1 MSSSTNAPGQ
11 RRVSRGLD
19 DAANK
24 KKQKDRANQESKE
37 AGRAPALQAVCRC
50 WRCWQHLQGTGPAG
64 GAVASPPVPG
74 RGAAPAGRCFAVVL
88 STAAQSLV
96 AKTLLQAETTQ
107 ERDSEEGKSSDASLP
122 LLELLLDWKQ
132 NADEIIVK
140 LNLGSGALKVE
151 DVDAAFTDTDC
162 VVKLPDGRQ
171 WSCQFYEE
179 IEGSCS
185 KVQYKKGNFLQLVL
199 QKKIPLH
206 TWSSLLKR
214 RKDGSKELA
223 KGAMCWEN
231 GKEKAAS
238 AELAPEEPRAEGTE
252 PPRTRREPSNTKRT
266 QGRSEALGGKSP
278 ASPGTQSGPSAKRA
292 VYLKVAPTEEES
304 NGRVTGSV
312 EPSKGHGG
320 RAGSRR
326 NGRASQGDLPTAL
339 ADLAPPLE
347 KVHPCGKRVLQ
358 PGSPAEASRG
368 RECAPVLG
376 ESSKAVPAAT
386 RPLGRDGEKRDWSKD
401 DVALEAAAD
410 VPPRSARKV
419 TSLHIF
425 SCLEPEPFV
434 SLTFVKNDS
443 YEKGN
448 DQVVVHVYVKEIHKE
463 TSKVLFREQD
473 FTLVFQTSDVNFL
486 RLHPGCG
493 PQTVF
498 RWQVKLRNLIEP
510 DQCTYNYTA
519 SRIDVCLK
527 KRHSQR
533 WGGLEAPATRGAVGG
548 AKVAMPTG
556 PTPLDKTP
564 PGSNQH
570 PLSSK
575 EEARASDKEKPRVE
589 DGGLDGVAA
598 RTAPEHVAVKQEPH
612 IPSPKPTCM
621 VPPMTHSPVSTE
633 SVEDDED
640 EDEKKK
646 VCLPGFTGLVNLGNT
661 CFMNSV
667 IQSLSNTRELRDY
680 FHDRSFESEI
690 NYNNPLGTGGRL
702 AIGFAML
709 LRALWKGTHHAFQPS
724 KLKAIVASKA
734 SQFTGYAQHDA
745 QEFMAFLLDGLHED
759 LNRIQNK
766 PYTETVDSDGRPD
779 EVVAEEAWQR
789 HKMRNDS
796 FIVDLFQG
804 QYKSKLVCPV
814 CSKVSITFDPFL
826 YLPVPLPQKQKVLT
840 VYYFAKEPHKK
851 PIKFLVSISK
861 ENSSA
866 MEVLDS
872 VAHSVRVTPENL
884 RLAEVIKNRFHR
896 MFLPS
901 HSLDT
906 VSPTDLLLCFEV
918 LSPELA
924 KERVVEL
931 QVQQRPQVPSVPVAK
946 CAACQ
951 KKQLS
956 EEEKLRRC
964 TRCYRVGYCNVAC
977 QKTHWPDHKALCRP
991 ENIGFPFLISV
1002 PESRL
1007 TYARLAQLLEG
1018 YARYSVSVFQPPF
1031 QLGRMS
1037 PEQGLQPLLPDK
1049 LEPLAKGSCAAAT
1062 SAPEAG
1068 DGDRA
1073 SGLLQE
1079 PPLSPAV
1086 PELHPEMG
1094 SASTVRSKVL
1104 AARSSLLSLDSGF
1117 SEHMESQGDSCC
1129 EKELSYER
1137 ALKPE
1142 AAIPG
1147 YQHTPDS
1154 LSARA
1159 TQFYINKIDAANKEY
1174 KLEDKGDTP
1183 LELTDDCSLALVWK
1197 NNERLKE
1204 FVLVESKEL
1213 ECVED
1218 PGSASE
1224 AARAGHFTL
1233 EQCLNLFTKP
1243 EVLAPEEA
1251 WYCPKCKQHREA
1263 SKQLM
1268 LWRLPNVLIIQ
1279 LKRFSF
1285 RSFIWRDKIN
1295 DMVDFPVRSLDLSKF
1310 CIGRKGEQQLPV
1322 YDLYAVI
1329 NHYGG
1334 MIGGHYTAYAR
1345 LPNDKNSQRSDVG
1358 WRLFDD
1364 STVTTVDE
1372 SQVVTRYAYVLFY
1385 RRRNSPVERPLPGH
1399 PPDHRAERTPSA
1411 EAAASQA
1418 SLIWQELEAEEQELQ
1433 LEAPQRPARN
1443 SWRPRGQKRSPG
1455 TPQHPDEGCV
1465 RYFVLATT
1473 AAIVALFLNVFYP
1486 LIYQTRW
1493 R

>member
-1 MSSSTNAPGQ
+1 MSSSASVPGQ
-11 RRVSRGLD
+11 RRTARGMD
-19 DAANK
+19 DATNK

-37 AGRAPALQAVCRC
+37 GEK
-50 WRCWQHLQGTGPAG
+50 PAG
-64 GAVASPPVPG
+64 SDSKKGTD
-74 RGAAPAGRCFAVVL
+74 L
-88 STAAQSLV
+88 SQPF
-96 AKTLLQAETTQ
+96 
-107 ERDSEEGKSSDASLP
+107 ASLNLVEP
-122 LLELLLDWKQ
+122 LWHRESVEDLQLEWKQ
-132 NADEIIVK
+132 NADEVIVK
-140 LNLGSGALKVE
+140 LNLGSRNPKVE
-151 DVDAAFTDTDC
+151 EVDSSFTDTSC
-162 VVKLPDGRQ
+162 VIKLPDGRQ
-171 WSCQFYEE
+171 WSCEFYEE
-179 IEGSCS
+179 IESSCT
-185 KVQYKKGNFLQLVL
+185 KVQFKKSNILQLVL
-199 QKKIPLH
+199 PKKIPLH
-206 TWSSLLKR
+206 NWASLSKRYKDSSREHPKR
-214 RKDGSKELA
+214 MACK
-223 KGAMCWEN
+223 EN
-231 GKEKAAS
+231 GKEKALS
-238 AELAPEEPRAEGTE
+238 AGEISEEPQLDSTVELIKSKRDPSNPKRILGKNDTVGGRNPIHPGLPTGSGTKAACIKASLSEEERNSRSMGNAGLSGEIDSQRTDRVAEGAAQLDLKIE
-252 PPRTRREPSNTKRT
+252 VQERESGCMEMQQPVALPPDALPS
-266 QGRSEALGGKSP
+266 QL
-278 ASPGTQSGPSAKRA
+278 GPSPEKR
-292 VYLKVAPTEEES
+292 LPQPTSSFE
-304 NGRVTGSV
+304 
-312 EPSKGHGG
+312 
-320 RAGSRR
+320 
-326 NGRASQGDLPTAL
+326 ASQGGDPAPAFREGLPSS
-339 ADLAPPLE
+339 
-347 KVHPCGKRVLQ
+347 LQ
-358 PGSPAEASRG
+358 PRDPE
-368 RECAPVLG
+368 
-376 ESSKAVPAAT
+376 T
-386 RPLGRDGEKRDWSKD
+386 RVWSKD
-401 DVALEAAAD
+401 SDALEA
-410 VPPRSARKV
+410 VS
-419 TSLHIF
+419 I
-425 SCLEPEPFV
+425 EPEPTV
-434 SLTFVKNDS
+434 NLTFVKNDS

-448 DQVVVHVYVKEIHKE
+448 DSMVVHVYVKEIHRE
-463 TSKVLFREQD
+463 MSSVHFREQD
-473 FTLVFQTSDVNFL
+473 FTLMFQTSDVNFL
-486 RLHPGCG
+486 RLHQGCSA
-493 PQTVF
+493 QSVF

-510 DQCTYNYTA
+510 DQCTYNFTA
-519 SRIDVCLK
+519 ARINICLK

-533 WGGLEAPATRGAVGG
+533 WGGLEAPATRVGG

-556 PTPLDKTP
+556 PTPLDKSQ

-570 PLSSK
+570 PLSTK
-575 EEARASDKEKPRVE
+575 EEARAGEKEKPRAE
-589 DGGLDGVAA
+589 DSGLDSVAA
-598 RTAPEHVAVKQEPH
+598 RTVSDHMPVKQEPLL
-612 IPSPKPTCM
+612 PSPKPTCM
-621 VPPMTHSPVSTE
+621 VPPITHSPVSNE
-633 SVEDDED
+633 SVEEEEEEED
-640 EDEKKK
+640 KK

-690 NYNNPLGTGGRL
+690 NYSNPLGTGGRL
-702 AIGFAML
+702 AIGFAVL

-804 QYKSKLVCPV
+804 QFKSKLVCPV

-840 VYYFAKEPHKK
+840 VYYFAKEPHNK
-851 PIKFLVSISK
+851 PVKFLVSISK
-861 ENSSA
+861 ENSTA

-872 VAHSVRVTPENL
+872 VSHSVRVNSENL

-901 HSLDT
+901 QSLDA

-931 QVQQRPQVPSVPVAK
+931 QVQQRPQVTSIPITK

-951 KKQLS
+951 KKQQS
-956 EEEKLRRC
+956 EEEKLKRC
-964 TRCYRVGYCNVAC
+964 TRCYRVGYCNVVC
-977 QKTHWPDHKALCRP
+977 QRTHWSSHKTLCRP
-991 ENIGFPFLISV
+991 ENIGFPFLISI

-1007 TYARLAQLLEG
+1007 TYARLVQLLEG

-1031 QLGRMS
+1031 QVGRVPS
-1037 PEQGLQPLLPDK
+1037 EQGLPLLSSEKQDPPVRNSCATVGSAAVTTTIETST
-1049 LEPLAKGSCAAAT
+1049 LEPGEGAR
-1062 SAPEAG
+1062 APH
-1068 DGDRA
+1068 
-1073 SGLLQE
+1073 LLQE
-1079 PPLSPAV
+1079 PQTSLSA
-1086 PELHPEMG
+1086 PELQPELG
-1094 SASTVRSKVL
+1094 DASTARTKVPTG
-1104 AARSSLLSLDSGF
+1104 RNSDLSLDSGY
-1117 SEHMESQGDSCC
+1117 SEPSAESQLESCM
-1129 EKELSYER
+1129 ERELPYER
-1137 ALKPE
+1137 VPRPE
-1142 AAIPG
+1142 AAILG
-1147 YQHTPDS
+1147 YQHPAEG
-1154 LSARA
+1154 LSSQV
-1159 TQFYINKIDAANKEY
+1159 TQFYINKIDATSKEQ
-1174 KLEDKGDTP
+1174 KLEDKGDAP
-1183 LELTDDCSLALVWK
+1183 LDLTNDCSLALVWK
-1197 NNERLKE
+1197 NNERMKE
-1204 FVLVESKEL
+1204 FVLIKSKEL

-1218 PGSASE
+1218 PSSASE

-1268 LWRLPNVLIIQ
+1268 LWRLPNILIIQ

-1310 CIGRKGEQQLPV
+1310 CIGQKDEQQLPM

-1334 MIGGHYTAYAR
+1334 IIGGHYTAYAR
-1345 LPNDKNSQRSDVG
+1345 LPSDKNSQRSDVG

-1385 RRRNSPVERPLPGH
+1385 RRRNSPVDRPPRGPPH
-1399 PPDHRAERTPSA
+1399 PSDARADLAPSA
-1411 EAAASQA
+1411 ETAASQA
-1418 SLIWQELEAEEQELQ
+1418 SLLWQELEAEEDAARRLMRN
-1433 LEAPQRPARN
+1433 PWRSGSQRTR
-1443 SWRPRGQKRSPG
+1443 KLSPEC
-1455 TPQHPDEGCV
+1455 PDEGHV
-1465 RYFVLATT
+1465 RYFVLGTM

>member
-1 MSSSTNAPGQ
+1 MSSSASVPGQ
-11 RRVSRGLD
+11 RRTARGVD
-19 DAANK
+19 DATNK

-37 AGRAPALQAVCRC
+37 GEK
-50 WRCWQHLQGTGPAG
+50 PAG
-64 GAVASPPVPG
+64 SD
-74 RGAAPAGRCFAVVL
+74 
-88 STAAQSLV
+88 S
-96 AKTLLQAETTQ
+96 KKDLQ
-107 ERDSEEGKSSDASLP
+107 
-122 LLELLLDWKQ
+122 LEWKQ
-132 NADEIIVK
+132 NADEVIVK
-140 LNLGSGALKVE
+140 LNLGSRNPKVE
-151 DVDAAFTDTDC
+151 EIDSSFTDTNC
-162 VVKLPDGRQ
+162 VIKLPDGRQ
-171 WSCQFYEE
+171 WSCEFYEE
-179 IEGSCS
+179 IESSCT
-185 KVQYKKGNFLQLVL
+185 KVQFKKGNILQLVL
-199 QKKIPLH
+199 PKKIPLH
-206 TWSSLLKR
+206 NWASLSIEGQERESICMEMQQPVAPPDALPDQLEPSLEKRLPQPASSLEASEGL
-214 RKDGSKELA
+214 DP
-223 KGAMCWEN
+223 
-231 GKEKAAS
+231 AS
-238 AELAPEEPRAEGTE
+238 AFREGLPSSLQSRDPE
-252 PPRTRREPSNTKRT
+252 TR
-266 QGRSEALGGKSP
+266 
-278 ASPGTQSGPSAKRA
+278 
-292 VYLKVAPTEEES
+292 V
-304 NGRVTGSV
+304 
-312 EPSKGHGG
+312 
-320 RAGSRR
+320 
-326 NGRASQGDLPTAL
+326 
-339 ADLAPPLE
+339 
-347 KVHPCGKRVLQ
+347 
-358 PGSPAEASRG
+358 
-368 RECAPVLG
+368 
-376 ESSKAVPAAT
+376 
-386 RPLGRDGEKRDWSKD
+386 WSKD
-401 DVALEAAAD
+401 SDALEA
-410 VPPRSARKV
+410 VS
-419 TSLHIF
+419 I
-425 SCLEPEPFV
+425 EPEPFV
-434 SLTFVKNDS
+434 NLTFVKNDS

-448 DQVVVHVYVKEIHKE
+448 DCMVVHVYVKEIHKE
-463 TSKVLFREQD
+463 MSSVHFREQD
-473 FTLVFQTSDVNFL
+473 FTLMFQTSDANFL
-486 RLHPGCG
+486 RLHQGCSAHS
-493 PQTVF
+493 VF

-510 DQCTYNYTA
+510 DQCTYNFTPA
-519 SRIDVCLK
+519 RINICLK

-556 PTPLDKTP
+556 PTPLDKSQ

-570 PLSSK
+570 PLSTK
-575 EEARASDKEKPRVE
+575 EEARAVEKEKPRAE
-589 DGGLDGVAA
+589 DSGLDSVAA
-598 RTAPEHVAVKQEPH
+598 RTVSDLLPVKQEPLV
-612 IPSPKPTCM
+612 PSPKPTCM
-621 VPPMTHSPVSTE
+621 VPPMTHSPVSNE
-633 SVEDDED
+633 SVEEEEEEED
-640 EDEKKK
+640 KK

-690 NYNNPLGTGGRL
+690 NYSNPLGTGGRL
-702 AIGFAML
+702 AIGFAVL

-804 QYKSKLVCPV
+804 QFKSKLVCPV

-840 VYYFAKEPHKK
+840 VYYFAKEPHNK
-851 PIKFLVSISK
+851 PVKFLVSISK
-861 ENSSA
+861 ENSTA

-872 VAHSVRVTPENL
+872 VSHSVRVNSENL
-884 RLAEVIKNRFHR
+884 RLAEVIKNHFHR

-901 HSLDT
+901 QSLDA

-931 QVQQRPQVPSVPVAK
+931 QVQQRPQVPSIPITK

-951 KKQLS
+951 KKQQS
-956 EEEKLRRC
+956 DEEKLKRC
-964 TRCYRVGYCNVAC
+964 TRCYRVGYCNVVC
-977 QKTHWPDHKALCRP
+977 QRTHWSNHKTLCRP
-991 ENIGFPFLISV
+991 ENIGFPFLISI

-1031 QLGRMS
+1031 QVGRMPS
-1037 PEQGLQPLLPDK
+1037 EQGLPLLSSEK
-1049 LEPLAKGSCAAAT
+1049 QEPPVRNSCATVGSAAT
-1062 SAPEAG
+1062 AVETSTMESG
-1068 DGDRA
+1068 DGARA
-1073 SGLLQE
+1073 PHLLQE
-1079 PPLSPAV
+1079 PQPPLSA
-1086 PELHPEMG
+1086 PELQPELG
-1094 SASTVRSKVL
+1094 DASTVRSKVPTG
-1104 AARSSLLSLDSGF
+1104 RSSGLSLDSGY
-1117 SEHMESQGDSCC
+1117 SESSVESQLESCL
-1129 EKELSYER
+1129 ERELSYER
-1137 ALKPE
+1137 VPRPE

-1147 YQHTPDS
+1147 YQHPAEG
-1154 LSARA
+1154 LSSQI
-1159 TQFYINKIDAANKEY
+1159 TQFYINKIDATSKEQ
-1174 KLEDKGDTP
+1174 KLEDKGDAP
-1183 LELTDDCSLALVWK
+1183 LDLTDDCSLALVWK
-1197 NNERLKE
+1197 NNERMKE

-1213 ECVED
+1213 ECIED

-1268 LWRLPNVLIIQ
+1268 LWRLPNILIIQ

-1310 CIGRKGEQQLPV
+1310 CIGQKDEQQLPM

-1345 LPNDKNSQRSDVG
+1345 LPSDKNSQRSDVG

-1385 RRRNSPVERPLPGH
+1385 RRRNSPVDRPPRAPPH
-1399 PPDHRAERTPSA
+1399 PSDPRGDLAPSA
-1411 EAAASQA
+1411 EAAASQGISA
-1418 SLIWQELEAEEQELQ
+1418 PSFGPSLTTDVAPALAPEGVAEHP
-1433 LEAPQRPARN
+1433 APSYSN
-1443 SWRPRGQKRSPG
+1443 MEEI
-1455 TPQHPDEGCV
+1455 D
-1465 RYFVLATT
+1465 
-1473 AAIVALFLNVFYP
+1473 
-1486 LIYQTRW
+1486 
-1493 R
+1493 

>member
-1 MSSSTNAPGQ
+1 MSSSTNVPGQ

-37 AGRAPALQAVCRC
+37 GESPSAV
-50 WRCWQHLQGTGPAG
+50 LLVFPSQGVGTSGSFPSKW
-64 GAVASPPVPG
+64 VTLP
-74 RGAAPAGRCFAVVL
+74 
-88 STAAQSLV
+88 SLF
-96 AKTLLQAETTQ
+96 
-107 ERDSEEGKSSDASLP
+107 
-122 LLELLLDWKQ
+122 LELLLDWKQ
-132 NADEIIVK
+132 NADEIIIK
-140 LNLGSGALKVE
+140 LNLGSGALKAE
-151 DVDAAFTDTDC
+151 DVHADFTDTDC
-162 VVKLPDGRQ
+162 VLKLPDGRQ

-185 KVQYKKGNFLQLVL
+185 KIQCKKGNFLQLVL

-206 TWSSLLKR
+206 NWSSLLP
-214 RKDGSKELA
+214 DL
-223 KGAMCWEN
+223 CVV
-231 GKEKAAS
+231 
-238 AELAPEEPRAEGTE
+238 
-252 PPRTRREPSNTKRT
+252 
-266 QGRSEALGGKSP
+266 
-278 ASPGTQSGPSAKRA
+278 PGTRLHTSVPDEVQVCLGMMPVCCRPPDCSWAACLFTSA
-292 VYLKVAPTEEES
+292 
-304 NGRVTGSV
+304 
-312 EPSKGHGG
+312 H
-320 RAGSRR
+320 
-326 NGRASQGDLPTAL
+326 SQFL
-339 ADLAPPLE
+339 
-347 KVHPCGKRVLQ
+347 C
-358 PGSPAEASRG
+358 
-368 RECAPVLG
+368 
-376 ESSKAVPAAT
+376 
-386 RPLGRDGEKRDWSKD
+386 
-401 DVALEAAAD
+401 
-410 VPPRSARKV
+410 
-419 TSLHIF
+419 
-425 SCLEPEPFV
+425 
-434 SLTFVKNDS
+434 
-443 YEKGN
+443 
-448 DQVVVHVYVKEIHKE
+448 
-463 TSKVLFREQD
+463 
-473 FTLVFQTSDVNFL
+473 SDTNFL

-493 PQTVF
+493 PHTVF

-510 DQCTYNYTA
+510 DQCTYTFTV

-533 WGGLEAPATRGAVGG
+533 WGGLEAPATRVGG

-556 PTPLDKTP
+556 PTPLDKNP

-575 EEARASDKEKPRVE
+575 EEARTSDKEKPRVE
-589 DGGLDGVAA
+589 DGALDGVAA

-621 VPPMTHSPVSTE
+621 VPPMTHSPVSAE

-866 MEVLDS
+866 VEVLDS
-872 VAHSVRVTPENL
+872 VAHSVRVKPENL
-884 RLAEVIKNRFHR
+884 RLAEVIKNHFHR

-931 QVQQRPQVPSVPVAK
+931 QVQQRPQVPSGPVAK

-951 KKQLS
+951 KKQLP
-956 EEEKLRRC
+956 EDEKLKRC

-977 QKTHWPDHKALCRP
+977 QKTHWPDHKASCRP

-1037 PEQGLQPLLPDK
+1037 PEQGLQPLHSDK
-1049 LEPLAKGSCAAAT
+1049 LE
-1062 SAPEAG
+1062 
-1068 DGDRA
+1068 A
-1073 SGLLQE
+1073 SSLLQE

-1086 PELHPEMG
+1086 PELHPEIG
-1094 SASTVRSKVL
+1094 DTTTTTVRSKVL
-1104 AARSSLLSLDSGF
+1104 TARSSLLSLDSGF
-1117 SEHMESQGDSCC
+1117 SEHMESWGWGRCKFLAPTQGRQAVPPQICPC
-1129 EKELSYER
+1129 LFT
-1137 ALKPE
+1137 

-1159 TQFYINKIDAANKEY
+1159 TQFYITKIDAANREH

-1183 LELTDDCSLALVWK
+1183 LDLTDDCSLALVWK

-1310 CIGRKGEQQLPV
+1310 CIGRKGEQQLPM

-1399 PPDHRAERTPSA
+1399 PSDHRTERTPSA

-1418 SLIWQELEAEEQELQ
+1418 SLIWQELEAEEPELQ
-1433 LEAPQRPARN
+1433 FEAPQRPARN

-1455 TPQHPDEGCV
+1455 TPQHPDEGCI

-1486 LIYQTRW
+1486 LIYQPRW

>member
-1 MSSSTNAPGQ
+1 KI
-11 RRVSRGLD
+11 L
-19 DAANK
+19 
-24 KKQKDRANQESKE
+24 
-37 AGRAPALQAVCRC
+37 
-50 WRCWQHLQGTGPAG
+50 
-64 GAVASPPVPG
+64 PV
-74 RGAAPAGRCFAVVL
+74 RIL
-88 STAAQSLV
+88 SLKWVTLPSLF
-96 AKTLLQAETTQ
+96 
-107 ERDSEEGKSSDASLP
+107 
-122 LLELLLDWKQ
+122 LELLLDWKQ
-132 NADEIIVK
+132 NADEIIIK
-140 LNLGSGALKVE
+140 LNLGSGALKAE
-151 DVDAAFTDTDC
+151 DVHADFTDTDC
-162 VVKLPDGRQ
+162 VLKLPDGRQ

-185 KVQYKKGNFLQLVL
+185 KIQCKKGNFLQLVL

-206 TWSSLLKR
+206 NWSSLL

-223 KGAMCWEN
+223 KGTTCWEN

-238 AELAPEEPRAEGTE
+238 AELTPEEPRTEGTE
-252 PPRTRREPSNTKRT
+252 QPRSRREPSNPKRAP
-266 QGRSEALGGKSP
+266 GRSEALGGKSP

-292 VYLKVAPTEEES
+292 VYLKVAPTEEEP
-304 NGRVTGSV
+304 NARVTGNTES
-312 EPSKGHGG
+312 SKGHSG
-320 RAGSRR
+320 RASSRR
-326 NGRASQGDLPTAL
+326 NVAT
-339 ADLAPPLE
+339 PPM
-347 KVHPCGKRVLQ
+347 
-358 PGSPAEASRG
+358 
-368 RECAPVLG
+368 
-376 ESSKAVPAAT
+376 
-386 RPLGRDGEKRDWSKD
+386 GRDVCKEDN
-401 DVALEAAAD
+401 L
-410 VPPRSARKV
+410 
-419 TSLHIF
+419 SLHGF
-425 SCLEPEPFV
+425 PCTEPEPFV

-448 DQVVVHVYVKEIHKE
+448 DLVVVHVYVKEIHKE

-473 FTLVFQTSDVNFL
+473 FTLVFQT
-486 RLHPGCG
+486 
-493 PQTVF
+493 
-498 RWQVKLRNLIEP
+498 RNLIEP
-510 DQCTYNYTA
+510 DQCTYTFTV

-556 PTPLDKTP
+556 PTPLDKNP

-575 EEARASDKEKPRVE
+575 EEARTSDKEKPRVE
-589 DGGLDGVAA
+589 DGALDGVAA

-621 VPPMTHSPVSTE
+621 VPPMTHSPVSAE

-866 MEVLDS
+866 VEVLDS
-872 VAHSVRVTPENL
+872 VAHSVRVKPENL
-884 RLAEVIKNRFHR
+884 RLAEVIKNHFHR

-931 QVQQRPQVPSVPVAK
+931 QVQQRPQVPSGPVAK

-951 KKQLS
+951 KKQLP
-956 EEEKLRRC
+956 EDEKLKRC

-977 QKTHWPDHKALCRP
+977 QKTHWPDHKASCRP

-1037 PEQGLQPLLPDK
+1037 PEQGLQPLHSDK
-1049 LEPLAKGSCAAAT
+1049 SLESRGSRAELVQAEPLGAVSKHVRWGWGRCKFL
-1062 SAPEAG
+1062 APTQG
-1068 DGDRA
+1068 R
-1073 SGLLQE
+1073 Q
-1079 PPLSPAV
+1079 AV
-1086 PELHPEMG
+1086 PPQICPCLF
-1094 SASTVRSKVL
+1094 T
-1104 AARSSLLSLDSGF
+1104 
-1117 SEHMESQGDSCC
+1117 
-1129 EKELSYER
+1129 
-1137 ALKPE
+1137 

-1159 TQFYINKIDAANKEY
+1159 TQFYITKIDAANREH

-1183 LELTDDCSLALVWK
+1183 LDLTDDCSLALVWK

-1310 CIGRKGEQQLPV
+1310 CIGRKGEQQLPM

-1399 PPDHRAERTPSA
+1399 PSDHRTERTPSA
-1411 EAAASQA
+1411 EAAASQV
-1418 SLIWQELEAEEQELQ
+1418 S
-1433 LEAPQRPARN
+1433 
-1443 SWRPRGQKRSPG
+1443 
-1455 TPQHPDEGCV
+1455 TCV
-1465 RYFVLATT
+1465 RFGTVGAVEL
-1473 AAIVALFLNVFYP
+1473 
-1486 LIYQTRW
+1486 
-1493 R
+1493 

>member
-19 DAANK
+19 DATNK

-37 AGRAPALQAVCRC
+37 GERPLAALPQALLVI
-50 WRCWQHLQGTGPAG
+50 LQGAG
-64 GAVASPPVPG
+64 I
-74 RGAAPAGRCFAVVL
+74 RCQV
-88 STAAQSLV
+88 SLV
-96 AKTLLQAETTQ
+96 LWSNLAENFSCGIQQVVGNWGLPGSLVTAKL
-107 ERDSEEGKSSDASLP
+107 
-122 LLELLLDWKQ
+122 LLLDWKQ
-132 NADEIIVK
+132 NAGEIIVK

-185 KVQYKKGNFLQLVL
+185 KVQCKKGNFLQLVL

-206 TWSSLLKR
+206 NWASLLR

-231 GKEKAAS
+231 GKEKAA
-238 AELAPEEPRAEGTE
+238 AVEVAPEEPRAESTE
-252 PPRTRREPSNTKRT
+252 PSRPRREPSNPKRA
-266 QGRSEALGGKSP
+266 QGRSETLGGKSP
-278 ASPGTQSGPSAKRA
+278 ASPGTPSGPSAKRA
-292 VYLKVAPTEEES
+292 VYLKVAPSEEEP
-304 NGRVTGSV
+304 NARVTGSM
-312 EPSKGHGG
+312 EPSKGHSG
-320 RAGSRR
+320 RSGSRR
-326 NGRASQGDLPTAL
+326 NGRATQGDVPAAL
-339 ADLAPPLE
+339 ADVTPPLE
-347 KVHPCGKRVLQ
+347 KKRVLQ
-358 PGSPAEASRG
+358 PGSPGEASRS
-368 RECAPVLG
+368 RDCAPGLG
-376 ESSKAVPAAT
+376 ESSKAIPAAT
-386 RPLGRDGEKRDWSKD
+386 PPLGRDSEKRDWSKD

-410 VPPRSARKV
+410 ACNAASVGRESNV
-419 TSLHIF
+419 SLCGF
-425 SCLEPEPFV
+425 PCPEPEPRV

-448 DQVVVHVYVKEIHKE
+448 DLVVVHVYVKEIHKE

-473 FTLVFQTSDVNFL
+473 FTLVFQTSDANFL

-493 PQTVF
+493 PHTVF
-498 RWQVKLRNLIEP
+498 WWQVKLRNLIEP
-510 DQCTYNYTA
+510 DKCTYSFTV
-519 SRIDVCLK
+519 SRINVCLK

-556 PTPLDKTP
+556 PTPLDKSP

-598 RTAPEHVAVKQEPH
+598 RTTPEHVAVKQEPH

-621 VPPMTHSPVSTE
+621 VPPMTHSPVSSE
-633 SVEDDED
+633 SVEDEED

-851 PIKFLVSISK
+851 PVKFLVSISK

-872 VAHSVRVTPENL
+872 VAHSVRVKPENL

-931 QVQQRPQVPSVPVAK
+931 QVQQRPQVPSGPVAK

-956 EEEKLRRC
+956 EDEKLRRC

-1049 LEPLAKGSCAAAT
+1049 LEPPAKSSCAAAP
-1062 SAPEAG
+1062 SAPELG

-1073 SGLLQE
+1073 PSLPQE
-1079 PPLSPAV
+1079 PPLSPPV
-1086 PELHPEMG
+1086 PELHPELG
-1094 SASTVRSKVL
+1094 DTGTVRSKVL

-1117 SEHMESQGDSCC
+1117 SEHMESQSDSCC
-1129 EKELSYER
+1129 EKEPSYER

-1159 TQFYINKIDAANKEY
+1159 TQFYINKIDAANKEH

-1183 LELTDDCSLALVWK
+1183 LELADDCSLALVWK

-1310 CIGRKGEQQLPV
+1310 CIGRKGEQQLPM

-1345 LPNDKNSQRSDVG
+1345 LPSDKNSQRSDVGEDAVPPPLPLLPLAAPPDPAVPSPG

-1443 SWRPRGQKRSPG
+1443 SWRPRGQKRRPG
-1455 TPQHPDEGCV
+1455 APQPPDEGCI

-1486 LIYQTRW
+1486 LLYQTRW

>member
-1 MSSSTNAPGQ
+1 MSSSASVPGQ
-11 RRVSRGLD
+11 RRTARGVD
-19 DAANK
+19 DATNK

-37 AGRAPALQAVCRC
+37 GEK
-50 WRCWQHLQGTGPAG
+50 PAG
-64 GAVASPPVPG
+64 SD
-74 RGAAPAGRCFAVVL
+74 L
-88 STAAQSLV
+88 
-96 AKTLLQAETTQ
+96 KKDLQ
-107 ERDSEEGKSSDASLP
+107 
-122 LLELLLDWKQ
+122 LEWKQ
-132 NADEIIVK
+132 NADEVIVK
-140 LNLGSGALKVE
+140 LNLGSRNPKVE
-151 DVDAAFTDTDC
+151 EVDSSFTDTNC
-162 VVKLPDGRQ
+162 VIKLPDGRQ
-171 WSCQFYEE
+171 WSCEFYEE
-179 IEGSCS
+179 IESSCT
-185 KVQYKKGNFLQLVL
+185 KVQFKKGNILQLVL
-199 QKKIPLH
+199 PKKIPLH
-206 TWSSLLKR
+206 SWASL
-214 RKDGSKELA
+214 SKGL
-223 KGAMCWEN
+223 
-231 GKEKAAS
+231 S
-238 AELAPEEPRAEGTE
+238 AGGTSEEPPLDSTVELIRSK
-252 PPRTRREPSNTKRT
+252 REPSNPKRILGKNDTVGGRNLINPRLPTGPGTKAACIKASLSEEERNS
-266 QGRSEALGGKSP
+266 RSMG
-278 ASPGTQSGPSAKRA
+278 SPGLSGITDRQRTDQVAEGASQLD
-292 VYLKVAPTEEES
+292 LKVR
-304 NGRVTGSV
+304 N
-312 EPSKGHGG
+312 KGVSYSHC
-320 RAGSRR
+320 RY
-326 NGRASQGDLPTAL
+326 
-339 ADLAPPLE
+339 
-347 KVHPCGKRVLQ
+347 CF
-358 PGSPAEASRG
+358 
-368 RECAPVLG
+368 
-376 ESSKAVPAAT
+376 
-386 RPLGRDGEKRDWSKD
+386 
-401 DVALEAAAD
+401 
-410 VPPRSARKV
+410 
-419 TSLHIF
+419 IF
-425 SCLEPEPFV
+425 FLLEPEPIV
-434 SLTFVKNDS
+434 NLTFVKNDS

-448 DQVVVHVYVKEIHKE
+448 DSMVVHVYVKEIHKE
-463 TSKVLFREQD
+463 MSSVHFREQD
-473 FTLVFQTSDVNFL
+473 FTLMFQTSDANFL
-486 RLHPGCG
+486 RLHQGCSAHS
-493 PQTVF
+493 VF

-510 DQCTYNYTA
+510 DQCTYNFTTA
-519 SRIDVCLK
+519 RINICLK

-556 PTPLDKTP
+556 PTPLDKSQ

-570 PLSSK
+570 PLSTK
-575 EEARASDKEKPRVE
+575 EEARAVEKEKPRAE
-589 DGGLDGVAA
+589 DSGLDSVAA
-598 RTAPEHVAVKQEPH
+598 RTVSDHLPVKQEPLV
-612 IPSPKPTCM
+612 PSPKPTCM
-621 VPPMTHSPVSTE
+621 VPPMTHSPVSNE
-633 SVEDDED
+633 SVEEEEEEED
-640 EDEKKK
+640 KK

-690 NYNNPLGTGGRL
+690 NYSNPLGTGGRL
-702 AIGFAML
+702 AIGFAVL

-804 QYKSKLVCPV
+804 QFKSKLVCPV

-840 VYYFAKEPHKK
+840 VYYFAKEPHNK
-851 PIKFLVSISK
+851 PVKFLVSISK
-861 ENSSA
+861 ENSTA

-872 VAHSVRVTPENL
+872 VSHSVRVNSENL
-884 RLAEVIKNRFHR
+884 RLAEVIKNHFHR

-901 HSLDT
+901 QSLDA

-931 QVQQRPQVPSVPVAK
+931 QVQQRPQVPSIPITK

-951 KKQLS
+951 KKQQS
-956 EEEKLRRC
+956 DEEKLKRC
-964 TRCYRVGYCNVAC
+964 TRCYRVGYCNVVC
-977 QKTHWPDHKALCRP
+977 QRTHWSNHKTLCRP
-991 ENIGFPFLISV
+991 ENIGFPFLISI

-1031 QLGRMS
+1031 QVGRMPS
-1037 PEQGLQPLLPDK
+1037 EQGLPLLSSEK
-1049 LEPLAKGSCAAAT
+1049 QEPPVRSSCATVGSAAAAAAAVET
-1062 SAPEAG
+1062 SAMESG
-1068 DGDRA
+1068 DGARA
-1073 SGLLQE
+1073 PHLLQE
-1079 PPLSPAV
+1079 PQPSLSA
-1086 PELHPEMG
+1086 PELQPELG
-1094 SASTVRSKVL
+1094 DASTFRSKVPTG
-1104 AARSSLLSLDSGF
+1104 RSSGLSLDSGY
-1117 SEHMESQGDSCC
+1117 SESSAESQLESCL
-1129 EKELSYER
+1129 ERELPYER
-1137 ALKPE
+1137 VPRPE

-1147 YQHTPDS
+1147 YQHPAEG
-1154 LSARA
+1154 LSSQV
-1159 TQFYINKIDAANKEY
+1159 TQFYINKIDATSKEQ
-1174 KLEDKGDTP
+1174 KLEDKGENAP
-1183 LELTDDCSLALVWK
+1183 LDLTDDCSLALVWK
-1197 NNERLKE
+1197 NNERMKE

-1268 LWRLPNVLIIQ
+1268 LWRLPNILIIQ

-1310 CIGRKGEQQLPV
+1310 CIGQKDEQQLPM

-1345 LPNDKNSQRSDVG
+1345 LPSDKNSQRSDVG

-1385 RRRNSPVERPLPGH
+1385 RRRNSPVDRPPRG
-1399 PPDHRAERTPSA
+1399 PPRPSDPRGDLAPSA

-1418 SLIWQELEAEEQELQ
+1418 SLLWQELEAEEDAARRLMRN
-1433 LEAPQRPARN
+1433 PWRSCSQRTRKL
-1443 SWRPRGQKRSPG
+1443 SSEC
-1455 TPQHPDEGCV
+1455 PDEGHV
-1465 RYFVLATT
+1465 RYFVLGTM

>member
-19 DAANK
+19 DATNK

-37 AGRAPALQAVCRC
+37 GESSSASLWCCEAV
-50 WRCWQHLQGTGPAG
+50 TGCARPAG
-64 GAVASPPVPG
+64 GAGALAFESGPACALLLCPPVSRPE
-74 RGAAPAGRCFAVVL
+74 L
-88 STAAQSLV
+88 E
-96 AKTLLQAETTQ
+96 QAETAQ
-107 ERDSEEGKSSDASLP
+107 EKDSEEGKLSKWVTHPSLF
-122 LLELLLDWKQ
+122 LELLLDWKQ
-132 NADEIIVK
+132 NAGEIIIK

-179 IEGSCS
+179 IESSCS

-206 TWSSLLKR
+206 NWSSLLKK

-223 KGAMCWEN
+223 KGATCWEN

-238 AELAPEEPRAEGTE
+238 AELTPEEPRAEGTE
-252 PPRTRREPSNTKRT
+252 PLRSRREPSNPKRAP
-266 QGRSEALGGKSP
+266 GRCEALGGKSP

-292 VYLKVAPTEEES
+292 VYLKVAPTEEEP
-304 NGRVTGSV
+304 NARVTGNT
-312 EPSKGHGG
+312 EPSKGHSG
-320 RAGSRR
+320 RAGGRR
-326 NGRASQGDLPTAL
+326 NGRASQVDAPAAL
-339 ADLAPPLE
+339 ADLALPLE
-347 KVHPCGKRVLQ
+347 KVPADLAGQVLQ
-358 PGSPAEASRG
+358 PGSPAEALRSQD
-368 RECAPVLG
+368 CPPVLG
-376 ESSKAVPAAT
+376 ESSKAIPVAT
-386 RPLGRDGEKRDWSKD
+386 PPMGRDGEKRDWSKD

-410 VPPRSARKV
+410 DNL
-419 TSLHIF
+419 SLHGF
-425 SCLEPEPFV
+425 PCSEPEPFV

-448 DQVVVHVYVKEIHKE
+448 DLVVVHVYVKEIHKE

-473 FTLVFQTSDVNFL
+473 FTLVFQTSDTNFL

-493 PQTVF
+493 PHTVF

-510 DQCTYNYTA
+510 DQCTYNFTV

-527 KRHSQR
+527 KRQSQR

-556 PTPLDKTP
+556 PTPLDKNP

-575 EEARASDKEKPRVE
+575 EEARTSDKEKPRVE
-589 DGGLDGVAA
+589 DGALDGVAA

-621 VPPMTHSPVSTE
+621 VPPMTHSPVSAE

-872 VAHSVRVTPENL
+872 VAHSVRVKPENL
-884 RLAEVIKNRFHR
+884 RLAEVIKNHFHR
-896 MFLPS
+896 VFLPS
-901 HSLDT
+901 NSLDT
-906 VSPTDLLLCFEV
+906 VTPTDLLLCFEV

-931 QVQQRPQVPSVPVAK
+931 QVQQRPQVPSGPVAK

-951 KKQLS
+951 KKQLP
-956 EEEKLRRC
+956 EDEKLKRC

-977 QKTHWPDHKALCRP
+977 QKTHWPDHKASCRP

-1037 PEQGLQPLLPDK
+1037 PEQGLQPLHSDK
-1049 LEPLAKGSCAAAT
+1049 LEPLAKSSCAAAT
-1062 SAPEAG
+1062 STPELG

-1073 SGLLQE
+1073 SSLLQE
-1079 PPLSPAV
+1079 PPLWPAG

-1094 SASTVRSKVL
+1094 DTTTVRSKVL
-1104 AARSSLLSLDSGF
+1104 TARSSLLSLDSGF

-1129 EKELSYER
+1129 EKEPSYER

-1159 TQFYINKIDAANKEY
+1159 TQFYITKIDAANREH

-1183 LELTDDCSLALVWK
+1183 LDLTDECSLALVWK

-1295 DMVDFPVRSLDLSKF
+1295 DMVDFPIRSLDLSKF
-1310 CIGRKGEQQLPV
+1310 CIGRKGEQQLPM

-1385 RRRNSPVERPLPGH
+1385 RRRNSPVERLLPGH
-1399 PPDHRAERTPSA
+1399 PSDHRTERTPSA

-1443 SWRPRGQKRSPG
+1443 SWRPHGQKRSPG

-1486 LIYQTRW
+1486 LIYQPRW